1 MKERPLAPEGESVSQ
16 SDLIII
22 KIERV
27 YRRQVLFLLYSEF
40 RNFRNY
46 TKTMIEKNTNKQEVN
61 DHNSPLGVR
70 GYKNI
75 FIDLDDTLWDFHAN
89 AQAALEEIYNNHQ
102 LYNHFNSFEHYFNIY
117 AKRNLELWELY
128 GKGEIT
134 KEFLN
139 FERFSHPL
147 VQVGAGNIKIA
158 EQIGREFLEM
168 LPTKTLLVAH
178 AKELLDYLYPKYPL
192 TIISNGFIEVQ
203 YKKLRSANLEHYF
216 THIVLSEGAKAL
228 KPDKRIYEYAMQLN
242 NATASECLM
251 IGDSYEADIVGARNA
266 GIDQVYYQPSI
277 TPTEKQS
284 TYHIKTLE
292 EVKLII

>member
-1 MKERPLAPEGESVSQ
+1 MQ
-16 SDLIII
+16 SGLNNE
-22 KIERV
+22 IERV

-70 GYKNI
+70 GYKYI